1 MAKTK
6 KSSSSNSSG
15 PLLLIAVGV
24 VLILVVLIWELF
36 MSQSNGAALGASQA
50 TATSEIPY
58 AEITRTSLQD
68 ARAAYDAKTA
78 VFIDVRS
85 ADSFAQQHISG
96 ALSLPLD
103 QIEAQIP
110 DLDRQ
115 AWIIPYC
122 T

>member
-1 MAKTK
+1 
-6 KSSSSNSSG
+6 SG